1 MKSKKSTVLILVTII
16 IVVLIICTMFIVR
29 NTIAKEE
36 IKSEVKL
43 SEEERNNLNYEQ
55 LIKDIYSVKN
65 GHEVK
70 YAKEQEKSIDTKM
83 EDIVNSNLLYIGEG
97 YTISYKMMPEMKEYD
112 FYINDNKLIY
122 SIHESIPFESTQEH
136 IKRIIDKNKANIIF
150 YGFITV
156 IVIITI
162 VVCIVICK
170 KWKR

>member
-1 MKSKKSTVLILVTII
+1 MKSKKSTVLILVTMII
-16 IVVLIICTMFIVR
+16 AVLIICTMFTVR
-29 NTIAKEE
+29 NAIAKEE

-70 YAKEQEKSIDTKM
+70 YAKEQEKSTDTKM

-122 SIHESIPFESTQEH
+122 SIHESIPFEY

-162 VVCIVICK
+162 VICK

>member
-1 MKSKKSTVLILVTII
+1 MKSKKSTILILVTII
-16 IVVLIICTMFIVR
+16 IAILIICTMFIVR
-29 NTIAKEE
+29 NTMAKEK
-36 IKSEVKL
+36 IKSEVNL
-43 SEEERNNLNYEQ
+43 SKEERNNLNYEQ

-65 GHEVK
+65 GHGVK
-70 YAKEQEKSIDTKM
+70 YAKERKKSTGTKI

-97 YTISYKMMPEMKEYD
+97 YTISYMMMPEMKEYD

-122 SIHESIPFESTQEH
+122 SIHEGVPFESTQEH
-136 IKRIIDKNKANIIF
+136 IKRIMEKNKSNIIF

-170 KWKR
+170 KRKR

>member
-36 IKSEVKL
+36 TKSEVKL
-43 SEEERNNLNYEQ
+43 SEERNNLNYEQ

-70 YAKEQEKSIDTKM
+70 YAKEQEKSTDTKM
-83 EDIVNSNLLYIGEG
+83 EDIVNGNLLYIGEG
-97 YTISYKMMPEMKEYD
+97 YTISFKMMPEMKEYD

>member
-16 IVVLIICTMFIVR
+16 IAVLIICTMFIVR

-70 YAKEQEKSIDTKM
+70 
-83 EDIVNSNLLYIGEG
+83 
-97 YTISYKMMPEMKEYD
+97 
-112 FYINDNKLIY
+112 
-122 SIHESIPFESTQEH
+122 
-136 IKRIIDKNKANIIF
+136 
-150 YGFITV
+150 
-156 IVIITI
+156 
-162 VVCIVICK
+162 ICK
-170 KWKR
+170 RARKIYRY

>member
-16 IVVLIICTMFIVR
+16 IAVLIICTMFIVR

-70 YAKEQEKSIDTKM
+70 
-83 EDIVNSNLLYIGEG
+83 
-97 YTISYKMMPEMKEYD
+97 
-112 FYINDNKLIY
+112 
-122 SIHESIPFESTQEH
+122 
-136 IKRIIDKNKANIIF
+136 
-150 YGFITV
+150 
-156 IVIITI
+156 
-162 VVCIVICK
+162 
-170 KWKR
+170 